1 MTVEQHAPPHAVETQ
16 GARIEFSDWG
26 LRLGRR
32 TILTGIDLRFGS
44 PGVLVL
50 MGPAGTGKSTLL
62 KTLAGQPSAHAE
74 YAGQLRLDGQPLDQ
88 ATLAPALVQQHPR
101 DLAMT
106 LLDALVD
113 AARNGHP
120 LSPAELRERVHQALS
135 SSGQH
140 DLSGQLERRLFDLPR
155 DQMRRAL
162 IMRAALSGSP
172 VLLIDEP
179 TSGLDDAQAAGVLEL
194 IRYLARDRCCVLVL
208 HHQAQARSI
217 ADRVVLLAGGRIQID
232 TGAAAFFANSAD
244 HQVLAQFL
252 RTGSCHVPSPD
263 ARPGELDNAFDGPA
277 SVPDDAAMAASE
289 SLTSPPTP
297 DLPAVAAD
305 DPPTSAGAPAGLSG
319 AAPLP
324 PGVLPASRGPNGFH
338 WLVPGR
344 LAGCPMPGA
353 MLPLDHDLGLLR
365 TVGVTVLV
373 NLTEKPMIQ
382 TAIPAHG
389 LRTLHMGV
397 EDRNAPP
404 LMWMKMLLVKIDR
417 LIRQGEVVAV
427 HCLAGLGR
435 TGTVLGAWL
444 VREGLT
450 AEEALR
456 RLRAIEPGFVQSR
469 VQEELLHEL
478 ETNLLIRAPD
488 L

>member
-1 MTVEQHAPPHAVETQ
+1 MKASSPLIKFT
-16 GARIEFSDWG
+16 DWG
-26 LRLGRR
+26 VRFGRR
-32 TILTGIDLRFGS
+32 TVLTGIDLHLGA
-44 PGVLVL
+44 PGVMVL

-62 KTLAGQPSAHAE
+62 KILAGQSRVHAQYDGMLQIDGHPFEQAAQLPS
-74 YAGQLRLDGQPLDQ
+74 
-88 ATLAPALVQQHPR
+88 LVQQHPR
-101 DLAMT
+101 DLAMSVIDT
-106 LLDALVD
+106 LIEAL
-113 AARNGHP
+113 RSSQQP
-120 LSPAELRERVHQALS
+120 MTPAELRERARHTLQTF
-135 SSGQH
+135 GQH
-140 DLSGQLERRLFDLPR
+140 DLLESLDSRLFNLPR

-162 IMRAALSGSP
+162 IVRAALSGSP

-179 TSGLDDAQAAGVLEL
+179 TSDLDDTQATGVLEL
-194 IRYLARDRCCVLVL
+194 IRHLADDRCCVLTL

-217 ADRVVLLAGGRIQID
+217 ADRVVLLAGGRIQVD
-232 TGAAAFFANSAD
+232 ASAAAFFSNSAD
-244 HQVLAQFL
+244 HPVLAQFL

-263 ARPGELDNAFDGPA
+263 ALPEDLDEAFDSHQATPA
-277 SVPDDAAMAASE
+277 NDATMAESKPSAPSALTTDPPAVLDAAFTSE
-289 SLTSPPTP
+289 SQAE
-297 DLPAVAAD
+297 PADVEA
-305 DPPTSAGAPAGLSG
+305 
-319 AAPLP
+319 LP

-338 WLVPGR
+338 WLIPGK

-353 MLPLDHDLGLLR
+353 MLPLEYDLSLLR

-373 NLTEKPMIQ
+373 NLTEKPMTD
-382 TAIPAHG
+382 TAIPVHG

-417 LIRQGEVVAV
+417 LMRQGEVIAV

-488 L
+488 F